1 MRSKLLAGVL
11 LWTKFTHPPFVP
23 FWGCNA
29 CAFQKLQ
36 PSLFHLT
43 STMSPRCFWAT
54 PFYPLGV
61 HPTATTQLSVGS
73 TKHVVNPVPPPC
85 HWCFLSL
92 SSPVLSCFGI
102 CCCHLTLWILPRLLV
117 WKDLSSFPLS
127 WWASKSRIHTNMDR
141 TRLLKREIL
150 VFQPISKAFQMLSSS
165 LLKDAL
171 VIAILFLMS
180 AVPPSSLVTLA
191 PRYVNLSTSFAS
203 LFLTLRLV
211 LLLLFT
217 FIYIYCISWHSASSQ
232 LLLSCLQALLSSAK
246 PRSSSIEVKFKRIPV
261 FSFLTVCCITQSII
275 IIEKRNKKPD
285 MQQPCLTPVIK
296 EKGAVTLYLV
306 VLNRKALKHHTG
318 R

>member
-1 MRSKLLAGVL
+1 
-11 LWTKFTHPPFVP
+11 
-23 FWGCNA
+23 
-29 CAFQKLQ
+29 
-36 PSLFHLT
+36 
-43 STMSPRCFWAT
+43 
-54 PFYPLGV
+54 
-61 HPTATTQLSVGS
+61 
-73 TKHVVNPVPPPC
+73 
-85 HWCFLSL
+85 
-92 SSPVLSCFGI
+92 
-102 CCCHLTLWILPRLLV
+102 
-117 WKDLSSFPLS
+117 
-127 WWASKSRIHTNMDR
+127 MDR

-150 VFQPISKAFQMLSSS
+150 VFQPIFGAFQMLSSS

-171 VIAILFLMS
+171 VIAILFLIS

-203 LFLTLRLV
+203 LFLTLRLA

-217 FIYIYCISWHSASSQ
+217 FIHVYIYRISWHSASSQ

-306 VLNRKALKHHTG
+306 VLNRKALKTSYRALSILIGFLGGIPYFSISGHQVECFLKVHKMDVHGTCSIPLTVLLQDVIENKDLMQCNQY
-318 R
+318 RIVFC

>member
-1 MRSKLLAGVL
+1 
-11 LWTKFTHPPFVP
+11 
-23 FWGCNA
+23 
-29 CAFQKLQ
+29 
-36 PSLFHLT
+36 
-43 STMSPRCFWAT
+43 
-54 PFYPLGV
+54 
-61 HPTATTQLSVGS
+61 
-73 TKHVVNPVPPPC
+73 
-85 HWCFLSL
+85 
-92 SSPVLSCFGI
+92 
-102 CCCHLTLWILPRLLV
+102 
-117 WKDLSSFPLS
+117 
-127 WWASKSRIHTNMDR
+127 
-141 TRLLKREIL
+141 
-150 VFQPISKAFQMLSSS
+150 MLSSS

-306 VLNRKALKHHTG
+306 VLNRKALKTSYRALSILISFLGGIPYFSISGHQVECFLKVHKMDVHGTCSIALTG
-318 R
+318 LLQDVIENKDLMQCNQYRIVFC

>member
-1 MRSKLLAGVL
+1 
-11 LWTKFTHPPFVP
+11 
-23 FWGCNA
+23 
-29 CAFQKLQ
+29 
-36 PSLFHLT
+36 
-43 STMSPRCFWAT
+43 
-54 PFYPLGV
+54 
-61 HPTATTQLSVGS
+61 
-73 TKHVVNPVPPPC
+73 
-85 HWCFLSL
+85 
-92 SSPVLSCFGI
+92 
-102 CCCHLTLWILPRLLV
+102 
-117 WKDLSSFPLS
+117 
-127 WWASKSRIHTNMDR
+127 
-141 TRLLKREIL
+141 
-150 VFQPISKAFQMLSSS
+150 MLSSS

-203 LFLTLRLV
+203 LFQTLRLA

-217 FIYIYCISWHSASSQ
+217 FIYIYRISWHSASSQ
-232 LLLSCLQALLSSAK
+232 LLLSCLQALLSSTK
-246 PRSSSIEVKFKRIPV
+246 PRSSSTVVKFKRIPV

-318 R
+318 RKPSSSVFWGVFHTSPSLGTKSNAFSKSTKWMYMVHVAFHSLACSRMLLRIKI

>member
-36 PSLFHLT
+36 PALFRLT

-54 PFYPLGV
+54 PFFSLRRPPDSHNTIIRWIHKARGQSSSTSLPLMF
-61 HPTATTQLSVGS
+61 SVS
-73 TKHVVNPVPPPC
+73 VI
-85 HWCFLSL
+85 
-92 SSPVLSCFGI
+92 SSPVLFWI

-180 AVPPSSLVTLA
+180 AVPRRP
-191 PRYVNLSTSFAS
+191 
-203 LFLTLRLV
+203 
-211 LLLLFT
+211 
-217 FIYIYCISWHSASSQ
+217 W
-232 LLLSCLQALLSSAK
+232 
-246 PRSSSIEVKFKRIPV
+246 
-261 FSFLTVCCITQSII
+261 
-275 IIEKRNKKPD
+275 
-285 MQQPCLTPVIK
+285 
-296 EKGAVTLYLV
+296 
-306 VLNRKALKHHTG
+306 
-318 R
+318 

>member
-1 MRSKLLAGVL
+1 
-11 LWTKFTHPPFVP
+11 
-23 FWGCNA
+23 
-29 CAFQKLQ
+29 
-36 PSLFHLT
+36 
-43 STMSPRCFWAT
+43 
-54 PFYPLGV
+54 
-61 HPTATTQLSVGS
+61 
-73 TKHVVNPVPPPC
+73 
-85 HWCFLSL
+85 
-92 SSPVLSCFGI
+92 
-102 CCCHLTLWILPRLLV
+102 
-117 WKDLSSFPLS
+117 
-127 WWASKSRIHTNMDR
+127 
-141 TRLLKREIL
+141 
-150 VFQPISKAFQMLSSS
+150 MLSSS

-191 PRYVNLSTSFAS
+191 PRYVNLSSSFAS
-203 LFLTLRLV
+203 LFLTLRLA

-306 VLNRKALKHHTG
+306 VLNRKALKTSYRALSILISFLGGIPYFSISGHQVECFLKVHKMDVHDTCSIPLTG
-318 R
+318 LLQDVIENKDLICVINTASYSVDYDFAEYLAG